1 MIHAVEP
8 ESSSLG
14 KPCSEIFGNFFI
26 EKPSRLSNRQPT
38 NLSKKRS
45 TARRSDDLDEDQGI
59 PSQHARMNIAINQM
73 L

>member
-8 ESSSLG
+8 ESSLPG

-38 NLSKKRS
+38 DLSKKRS
-45 TARRSDDLDEDQGI
+45 TARRSDDLDEGQGI
-59 PSQHARMNIAINQM
+59 PSQRTRVSFAINQI